1 MKLENLEGILEGKWE
16 NKNKYF
22 HYKLNGEKI
31 IFRGCLLGGIYDYE
45 IVSNMYQFRDFLKE
59 TFKNKTYKKENKKY
73 LRKFLKVC
81 ELWIVDYLS
90 RTTYNADTNSLCSEF
105 INEYP
110 SQHNFEI
117 TFDKVLEKRKEILK
131 NNEFFILL
139 LEKEN
144 LFEKFKNYQ
153 YMLRFRSQSENEIKI
168 KFQHFVILF
177 DISNA
182 WDIKH
187 KILIINNQNNQKQY
201 NVLNIF
207 DVKRQNEIY
216 NEILSIFPKTKKII
230 EKVAEQYIEKYR

>member
-16 NKNKYF
+16 IKNKYF
-22 HYKLNGEKI
+22 HYKLNREKI

-59 TFKNKTYKKENKKY
+59 TFKNKTYKKENEKY

-110 SQHNFEI
+110 TKYNFEI
-117 TFDKVLEKRKEILK
+117 TFDKVLKKRKEILK
-131 NNEFFILL
+131 NNEFFVLL

-144 LFEKFKNYQ
+144 LFKKIKNYQ

-168 KFQHFVILF
+168 KFHHFLILF
-177 DISNA
+177 DISNV

-187 KILIINNQNNQKQY
+187 KILIINNQKQY
-201 NVLNIF
+201 DVLNII

-216 NEILSIFPKTKKII
+216 NEILSVFPKVKKII
-230 EKVAEQYIEKYR
+230 EKAAEQYIKKYR